1 MKKGI
6 LVKPNNNEFLC
17 VLNNI
22 DSFIRCCN
30 NLDYNNNNHLTSDK
44 KNELFKCAL
53 NIIEIL
59 DNKINDID
67 IYNHCSID
75 ISENYDGKGMNVISI
90 SGDDGVIEF
99 GIITNPTEF
108 D

>member
-1 MKKGI
+1 MLLYKMGI
-6 LVKPNNNEFLC
+6 ESDLIK
-17 VLNNI
+17 
-22 DSFIRCCN
+22 SFGDVET
-30 NLDYNNNNHLTSDK
+30 LKSPGVSWVDLSDDK
-44 KNELFKCAL
+44 KQELFKCAL
-53 NIIEIL
+53 AIIEIL